1 MASKQEKTIQ
11 QEKERLDETK
21 KAAFV
26 GIGIKGVVAKQGSK
40 FMFRD
45 SDPCGGQI
53 KQKQNRHFPA
63 VDKLHYDNYLVGV
76 NEIPNRFEYQ
86 FTLADGANCG
96 SKGSEGNWRRL

>member
-26 GIGIKGVVAKQGSK
+26 GIGIKGVVAKQGTR

-45 SDPCGGQI
+45 SDPYGGQI
-53 KQKQNRHFPA
+53 MGKQDRHFPA
-63 VDKLHYDNYLVGV
+63 VDKLHYDNYLVAVKELG
-76 NEIPNRFEYQ
+76 ISGQ
-86 FTLADGANCG
+86 F
-96 SKGSEGNWRRL
+96 

>member
-26 GIGIKGVVAKQGSK
+26 GSGIKGVVAKQGSK

-45 SDPCGGQI
+45 SDPCGGHI
-53 KQKQNRHFPA
+53 KGKQNRHFPA
-63 VDKLHYDNYLVGV
+63 VEKLHFDNYLVAVKQLGT
-76 NEIPNRFEYQ
+76 ESQ
-86 FTLADGANCG
+86 F
-96 SKGSEGNWRRL
+96 